1 MFYDCKNLKSFV
13 VPNSASFICEYA
25 FEGCTGLTSITIS
38 ESVTSIREGAF
49 SGCTGL
55 TSITIPN
62 SVTSIGKNAFDYCSG
77 LTSVHISDLAAWCNI
92 SFGSSPLEKA
102 HHLYLNGEE
111 ITDLVIPSS
120 VTSIG
125 RYAFRDCTGLTSVII
140 HNSVTS
146 IGYSAFSGC
155 TGLTSVTIGN
165 SVTSIKY
172 GAFAGCNALAE
183 ITCLAKMPPSIG
195 SFYTFPETFNI
206 SPDAKLYVPVGSG
219 SAYKSSEWKNYF
231 KQDNIIE
238 KEM

>member
-125 RYAFRDCTGLTSVII
+125 RYAFRDCTGLTSV
-140 HNSVTS
+140 
-146 IGYSAFSGC
+146 
-155 TGLTSVTIGN
+155 TIGN

-195 SFYTFPETFNI
+195 SFYTFPEPFNI